1 MNTHSP
7 LIEERVPAMFTI
19 RQVTKILNLSKSKI
33 HLLIREGSLESVLI
47 GRSRRITEGQL
58 VRFIRLLEEQS

>member
-1 MNTHSP
+1 MNIHSP

-58 VRFIRLLEEQS
+58 VRFIHLLEEQS

>member
-1 MNTHSP
+1 
-7 LIEERVPAMFTI
+7 MFTI

-58 VRFIRLLEEQS
+58 VRFIHLLEEQS

>member
-1 MNTHSP
+1 MKTHSP

-58 VRFIRLLEEQS
+58 VRFIHLLEEQS

>member
-1 MNTHSP
+1 MNSHSP

-58 VRFIRLLEEQS
+58 VRFIHLLEEQS